1 VDASRTKKFWH
12 PPLWKWALVL
22 ALLGCSEFLF
32 LWRRPAGPVKVEL
45 LPFTDSPPLWDGSQ
59 PWLIISPDVTS
70 RPIKFKTS
78 IAMVKPTLRHDS
90 PVNEFVVNLRNGNFK
105 VLQTDLF
112 VPDVIPLALTRSYF
126 AWNPHSRAF
135 GVGMNHPYDICPT
148 GTRLPY
154 TYMDLNLEDG
164 YEVYMPRVS
173 KGTGYADTV
182 FRHDQSSSEF
192 YGAMIAWNGNGWTM
206 TFRDGRRVYFPEAYY
221 AKNFAQGA
229 PTEMVDAQGHRVQL
243 KRNKVRNLEELISPG
258 GHTIT
263 FQYDSS
269 DRIIEAHDDAG
280 HSRRYFYNQTGHL
293 DSVTDGSHVLYRFE
307 YQLLMRGPENDPWL
321 LTAVLDGDWNALV
334 RNRFV
339 NGRVSEQILGDGE
352 VYRFEYVVKE
362 REVLQTTITLPSG
375 EKKQFSFLHGRF
387 IEQ

>member
-1 VDASRTKKFWH
+1 MDAIRKNRFWR

-22 ALLGCSEFLF
+22 GLLGCAEFLF
-32 LWRRPAGPVKVEL
+32 LWKRPAAPLKVEL

-59 PWLIISPDVTS
+59 PWLIISPDFSS
-70 RPIKFKTS
+70 RPTKFKAS
-78 IAMVKPTLRHDS
+78 ISLVKPSLRHDS

-105 VLQTDLF
+105 ILQTDLF
-112 VPDVIPLALTRSYF
+112 VPDVIPLALTRTYF
-126 AWNPHSRAF
+126 SWNPHPRAF

-164 YEVYMPRVS
+164 YEVYLPRVS
-173 KGTGYADTV
+173 KGTGYADAV

-206 TFRDGRRVYFPEAYY
+206 TFRDGRRVYFPESYN

-229 PTEMVDAQGHRVQL
+229 PIAMEDADGHRIQL
-243 KRNKVRNLEELISPG
+243 KRNKARNLEELISPSG
-258 GHTIT
+258 RTIT

-269 DRIIEAHDDAG
+269 DRIVEAHDEGG

-293 DSVTDGSHVLYRFE
+293 DSVTDGSHVLDRFE
-307 YQLLMRGPENDPWL
+307 YQRLMGGAENDPWL

-339 NGRVSEQILGDGE
+339 NGRVTEQILGDGE
-352 VYRFEYVVKE
+352 VYRFEYRVKG
-362 REVLQTTITLPSG
+362 RDVLLTTVTLPSG
-375 EKKQFSFLHGRF
+375 EKKEFPFLDGRL
-387 IEQ
+387 IQQ